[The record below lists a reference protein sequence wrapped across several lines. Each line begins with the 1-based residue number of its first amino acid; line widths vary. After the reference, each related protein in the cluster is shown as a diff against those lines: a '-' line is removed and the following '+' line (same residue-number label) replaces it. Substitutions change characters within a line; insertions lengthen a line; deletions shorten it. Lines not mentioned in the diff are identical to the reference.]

1 MSPSPSLRV
10 ALLTTAFPRWV
21 NDSRGPSMLETARAL
36 RDQGVQ
42 VRVVTLHGPGSREVE
57 PFESIP
63 VYRQRYLWP
72 DRFEDLQDIGGG
84 LPAAWKR
91 GWRMRILFVP
101 MFLSLVWAA
110 IWHGRAVD
118 VIHAH
123 WTLAGLAAWLASFV
137 TGTPFVLTVHGSDI
151 YIAPGIPGVT
161 AMTLAML
168 RRCARVLAVSRDL
181 ARATA
186 GLGYPIEQVEVLP
199 DGIDLDRF
207 TPGDSHREPLLLFV
221 GSLIKRKGADI
232 LLRAFAELRVA
243 HPEVRLAIVGD
254 GPERV
259 SLERQAA
266 DLGLTDRVDF
276 VGPQS
281 QKQIASWM
289 QRARL
294 FVLPSREEALG
305 IVLLE
310 ALASAT
316 PCVASCVG
324 GVPDIVAEDVGVL
337 VPPEDPAALAQAIA
351 TLLREPARW
360 SALQQRA
367 RAHVEQNCWTWKK
380 VASRLIEIYT
390 VAAA

>member
-1 MSPSPSLRV
+1 MSHSPALRV

-42 VRVVTLHGPGSREVE
+42 VRVVTLHGPGSRGFES
-57 PFESIP
+57 FESIP
-63 VYRQRYLWP
+63 VFRQRYLWP

-91 GWRMRILFVP
+91 GWRMRISFVP

-110 IWHGRAVD
+110 ILHGRAVD

-168 RRCARVLAVSRDL
+168 RRCSRVLAVSRDL
-181 ARATA
+181 AQATA
-186 GLGYPIEQVEVLP
+186 GLGFPIDKVEVLP
-199 DGIDLDRF
+199 DGIDLERF
-207 TPGDSHREPLLLFV
+207 TPGQPEREPLLLFV
-221 GSLIKRKGADI
+221 GSLIRRKGADI
-232 LLRAFAELRVA
+232 LLRALNIVRVD
-243 HPEVRLAIVGD
+243 HPQVRLTIVGD
-254 GPERV
+254 GPERQA
-259 SLERQAA
+259 LEHLAVE
-266 DLGLTDRVDF
+266 LGLTDHVDF
-276 VGPQS
+276 VGSQS

-316 PCVASCVG
+316 PCVGSRVG

-337 VPPEDPAALAQAIA
+337 VPPEDPVALAEAIA
-351 TLLREPARW
+351 ALLREPTRW

-367 RAHVEQNCWTWKK
+367 RTHVEQNCWTWNR
-380 VASRLIEIYT
+380 VATRLIEIYNDA
-390 VAAA
+390 VD